1 MGTYEPLN
9 AGESDTVQVALASH
23 PFFAALDAEH
33 LALIADGAS
42 ERTLGTDQFVI
53 RHGHT
58 ADALHLV
65 VEGAVA
71 LEIADPSRGALTI
84 ETIHSGDVIGWS
96 WLFPPRS
103 WAFDGRCLTS
113 TRLLRID
120 GEHLRVLIDE
130 HPALGRD
137 LVLRLGRVVVERL
150 QSARVQLLDVHHEP
164 R

>member
-1 MGTYEPLN
+1 MGTHEPLN
-9 AGESDTVQVALASH
+9 AGETGTVPVALASH
-23 PFFAALDAEH
+23 PFCAEMDADH
-33 LALIADGAS
+33 LALIAEGAS

-103 WAFDGRCLTS
+103 WAFDGRCLAS
-113 TRLLRID
+113 TRFLRID
-120 GEHLRVLIDE
+120 GEHLRTLIDE
-130 HPALGRD
+130 HPELGRD

-150 QSARVQLLDVHHEP
+150 QAARVQLLDIHHVP